1 MDGDRPVQLT
11 PLASGSKKMASDA
24 RLYVSRPTNIP
35 VRGMVSFQ
43 FEDIDEPL
51 FFHFIGWKYS
61 PSLSAESCRHDWQK
75 EWSRSLYASEP
86 RMNSIVTSS
95 LWEILLPVLDDFSD
109 ACVEKVD
116 VPRCRRPACRQES
129 VGQLQLP

>member
-24 RLYVSRPTNIP
+24 RLYISRPANIP

-51 FFHFIGWKYS
+51 FFHFIGWKS
-61 PSLSAESCRHDWQK
+61 STPVC
-75 EWSRSLYASEP
+75 
-86 RMNSIVTSS
+86 MNSIVTNS
-95 LWEILLPVLDDFSD
+95 LLLPVLDDFSD

-116 VPRCRRPACRQES
+116 VRRC
-129 VGQLQLP
+129 

>member
-35 VRGMVSFQ
+35 VRGVVSFQ

-61 PSLSAESCRHDWQK
+61 SPVCILT
-75 EWSRSLYASEP
+75 
-86 RMNSIVTSS
+86 NS
-95 LWEILLPVLDDFSD
+95 LWEILLSVLDDFSD
-109 ACVEKVD
+109 TCVEKVD
-116 VPRCRRPACRQES
+116 VRRC
-129 VGQLQLP
+129 